1 METDD
6 IVSTLQQL
14 DIGQKEIQ
22 EEQRRQG
29 QVLVHIQA
37 VLESLREQK
46 ANPCH
51 QVYAESPQTIRAT
64 CTSSSNVQRAV
75 TAGSGLSTESGAPAD
90 VAQAKAL
97 TRRISIDRMVE
108 SVHAVDSLE
117 KKGWKVQCPNGSAMS
132 GLLRQM
138 AHGEQLDYVIG
149 VAIAMNCMCIGAEI
163 QLSVMELN
171 EPSAE
176 GSWRAFSI
184 VLNFLEHLFLVC
196 YLVEM
201 LLRFHSLGVRTYFQS
216 RWRIFDF
223 VLVVIGILA
232 QWVIAPIVFITDASM
247 DSSIL
252 EKIVLLRILRLLRLF
267 RVFRLI
273 AMFHDLWRLVN
284 GLMQSCSAILSTFA
298 LLMLSVYVF
307 ACIGLEL
314 ITKSADLMSD
324 PELEMIINKHFSSLF
339 VAALTLARFISFD
352 STAAIY
358 EPLVLKNTGS
368 FHSLALFVYIV
379 TIAMVV
385 SISLMNLVTA
395 ILVDSAI
402 NQTREDRELGH
413 RRLEKK
419 VRSLLPQLE
428 SFFDDLDT
436 DDDDRIVTA
445 DVLECYIQVPLDIK
459 VVLDEI
465 SLVEIFETIDA
476 DSRGWLDK
484 SEFTEGFLNIC
495 LSESPPMMTR
505 VMHHLQ
511 LLHHGMR
518 QLQYGQGAGGW
529 QQGGTPDCSAC
540 ISTEIPPADSS
551 TLPNEVSSASPT
563 DCEPAS
569 NHGLREAAAAPPG
582 FVGDA

>member
-6 IVSTLQQL
+6 IVSTLQKL

-22 EEQRRQG
+22 EEHRRQG

-51 QVYAESPQTIRAT
+51 QVYAESPQIIRDT
-64 CTSSSNVQRAV
+64 YTSSNDVLRAV
-75 TAGSGLSTESGAPAD
+75 TAGCLPLESTTRQHTDKPPAL
-90 VAQAKAL
+90 AKAL
-97 TRRISIDRMVE
+97 TRRVSIDRMVE
-108 SVHAVDSLE
+108 SVHAVG
-117 KKGWKVQCPNGSAMS
+117 KKGWKVQCPNGTAMS
-132 GLLRQM
+132 GIAKQW
-138 AHGEQLDYVIG
+138 AHGEQLDYIIG
-149 VAIAMNCMCIGAEI
+149 VAIAMNCLCIGAEI
-163 QLSVMELN
+163 QLSLW
-171 EPSAE
+171 
-176 GSWRAFSI
+176 GQTHI
-184 VLNFLEHLFLVC
+184 VLTLLEHLFLVC

-201 LLRFHSLGVRTYFQS
+201 LLRFHSLGVLTYFQS

-232 QWVIAPIVFITDASM
+232 QWVIAPIVFITDSSM

-284 GLMQSCSAILSTFA
+284 GLMQSFSAILSTFA
-298 LLMLSVYVF
+298 LLLLSVYVF

-314 ITKSADLMSD
+314 ITKSEDLQSD
-324 PELEMIINKHFSSLF
+324 PDLAMIIDKQFGTLF
-339 VAALTLARFISFD
+339 HAMITLARFISFD

-358 EPLVLKNTGS
+358 EPFLWRDPYS
-368 FHSLALFVYIV
+368 FHGLALLVYLV
-379 TIAMVV
+379 TISMVV

-436 DDDDRIVTA
+436 DDDHRIVTA
-445 DVLECYIQVPLDIK
+445 DVLECHIQVPLDIK
-459 VVLDEI
+459 LVLDEI

-529 QQGGTPDCSAC
+529 QQGSTADFSAC

-551 TLPNEVSSASPT
+551 TLPNEVASASPT

-569 NHGLREAAAAPPG
+569 NHGLREAASAPPG